1 MKRRTVLSAGLLPFL
16 PSAATARTRGAAGSG
31 LSPVPVAPDSAARTV
46 APDSAAR
53 AGEAAPGGLS
63 LVTVAPASAARTD
76 RRPVGGGV
84 HDPRAGKTFISW
96 GGFQEDNYVQEYD
109 HRRRTW
115 SAPKRVAGGDNDS
128 HNYPTLIQAD
138 DGHLLV
144 FRGLHNRE
152 LWVARSPRPHSIEGT
167 WTDTIIPEGLG
178 ATYPMPV
185 KTSDGTI
192 FVFIRETAGDFDP
205 NYPTDTRPM
214 KYVRSVD
221 NGLTWQSS
229 AALTGDRWCI
239 APLNR
244 PDNMNEIYMGQL
256 RHEPATRTHPERIAM
271 VWTLA
276 GGGPEGHLHDRYH
289 RNIYYAAFSPVD
301 LRFRSAADLR
311 VGSAVDMRVGSAEDR
326 RFRPA
331 MAGRDAVPGHD
342 LGTSIDNDDQ
352 EQHLKVAD
360 TELQTINPRSPDYI
374 SLVGSTL
381 GGRAP
386 FVVWMQIDGQ
396 GQVHG
401 HSAVHLGGGWRHQE
415 LGTGARFRDME
426 PAGDLSWRVYAT
438 PDPAAPGVDIYRL
451 MPGFSFR
458 RESSLVTPQ
467 AVQRIEVI
475 AGSRSPARLL
485 LTGNSSA
492 REVTIADGDVYV
504 AG

>member
-1 MKRRTVLSAGLLPFL
+1 MRRRTVLSAGLLPFL
-16 PSAATARTRGAAGSG
+16 PSAATARTHGAA
-31 LSPVPVAPDSAARTV
+31 APSR
-46 APDSAAR
+46 
-53 AGEAAPGGLS
+53 LS

-76 RRPVGGGV
+76 RRPVAGGV

-109 HRRRTW
+109 HRQHTW
-115 SAPKRVAGGDNDS
+115 SAPLRVAGGDNDS
-128 HNYPTLIQAD
+128 HNYPTMIQAD

-152 LWVARSPRPHSIEGT
+152 LWVARSPQPHSIEGV

-185 KTSDGTI
+185 KASSGAI

-239 APLNR
+239 APLDR
-244 PDNMNEIYMGQL
+244 PDNMNEIYIGQL
-256 RHEPATRTHPERIAM
+256 RHEPATRAHPERIAM

-289 RNIYYAAFSPVD
+289 RNLYYAAFSPAD
-301 LRFRSAADLR
+301 LRFRSAA
-311 VGSAVDMRVGSAEDR
+311 
-326 RFRPA
+326 
-331 MAGRDAVPGHD
+331 GHD
-342 LGTSIDNDDQ
+342 LGTSVDDADQ
-352 EQHLKVAD
+352 ELHLKVTD
-360 TELQTINPRSPDYI
+360 TALQTVNPRSPDYI

-386 FVVWMQIDGQ
+386 FVVWMQIDEQ

-401 HSAVHLGGGWRHQE
+401 HSAVHLGAGWQQQE

-426 PAGDLSWRVYAT
+426 PAGGLSWRVYAT
-438 PDPAAPGVDIYRL
+438 PDPAAPGVDTYRL
-451 MPGFSFR
+451 VPGVSFR
-458 RESSLVTPQ
+458 PESSLVTPQ
-467 AVQRIEVI
+467 PVQRIEVI
-475 AGSRSPARLL
+475 AGSRSPAHLL
-485 LTGNSSA
+485 LTGSSSA